1 MQGAKKLVQRSPS
14 LTAFRAV
21 AGVFA
26 LKPERG
32 LSRPHS
38 GPHYRV
44 NIGTR
49 KSRTTAHPI
58 ELLDSLLAAK
68 LRALVVKRNLSLGR
82 LPAADRDL
90 ALA

>member
-1 MQGAKKLVQRSPS
+1 M
-14 LTAFRAV
+14 
-21 AGVFA
+21 
-26 LKPERG
+26 
-32 LSRPHS
+32 
-38 GPHYRV
+38 
-44 NIGTR
+44 
-49 KSRTTAHPI
+49 AHPI